1 MVKFVGAVDLPS
13 CVNTIETPPLA
24 VVFELGSMY
33 NGTGTVTLPLVTE
46 IAEEVTEKP
55 ALFEKLTVTGSMLPP
70 LVLITRGAKG
80 FEEVVAR
87 DVTARA
93 FGGGG
98 FVVELL
104 VVELPPP
111 QELVQIA

>member
-1 MVKFVGAVDLPS
+1 
-13 CVNTIETPPLA
+13 
-24 VVFELGSMY
+24 MY
-33 NGTGTVTLPLVTE
+33 SGTGTVTLPLVTK

-55 ALFEKLTVTGSMLPP
+55 ALFEKLTVTGSVLPP
-70 LVLITRGAKG
+70 LVLMTSGAKG
-80 FEEVVAR
+80 FEEVAAR
-87 DVTARA
+87 DVIARA

-104 VVELPPP
+104 VAELPPP

>member
-1 MVKFVGAVDLPS
+1 
-13 CVNTIETPPLA
+13 
-24 VVFELGSMY
+24 MY

-55 ALFEKLTVTGSMLPP
+55 ALFEKLTVTGSVLPP
-70 LVLITRGAKG
+70 LVLITSGARG
-80 FEEVVAR
+80 FDEVVAR

-93 FGGGG
+93 FGGG
-98 FVVELL
+98 FVVELV
-104 VVELPPP
+104 VVEFPPP

>member
-1 MVKFVGAVDLPS
+1 MVKLVGAVDLPS
-13 CVNTIETPPLA
+13 CVSTIETLPLA

-33 NGTGTVTLPLVTE
+33 NGPGTVTLPLVTE
-46 IAEEVTEKP
+46 IAEEVAEKP
-55 ALFEKLTVTGSMLPP
+55 ALFEKLTVTGSALPP
-70 LVLITRGAKG
+70 LVLITSGARG
-80 FEEVVAR
+80 FEEVVAM

-93 FGGGG
+93 FGGG